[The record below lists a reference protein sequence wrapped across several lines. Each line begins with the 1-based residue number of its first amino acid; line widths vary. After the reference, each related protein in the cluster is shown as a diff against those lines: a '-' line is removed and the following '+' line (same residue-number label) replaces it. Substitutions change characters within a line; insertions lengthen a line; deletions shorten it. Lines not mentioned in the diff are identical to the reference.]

1 MMNGM
6 NMGKMMKQVKQ
17 LQKQMGAEQEQINN
31 TEFVGKAPEDM
42 VVVTFSGDRKMKD
55 MKIKPEAL
63 DPEDPDMT
71 SDLVISAVND
81 ALARIEK
88 TTQDSMGKYT
98 KGMGIPGM

>member
-1 MMNGM
+1 MNGM
-6 NMGKMMKQVKQ
+6 NMNKMMKQVKQ
-17 LQKQMGAEQEQINN
+17 LQKQMGAEQEQINS
-31 TEFVGKAPEDM
+31 TDFKGKSPEDM

-81 ALARIEK
+81 ALEKIEK
-88 TTQDSMGKYT
+88 TTQDSLGKYT
-98 KGMGIPGM
+98 KGIPGM